1 MLIVTQS
8 KKRLLPGVFKLAL
21 AQVHGG
27 VWWCMVVCPFV
38 NSHAEQEAAAAGGVQ
53 AGCGKA

>member
-27 VWWCMVVCPFV
+27 VWWCVQCMLVYV
-38 NSHAEQEAAAAGGVQ
+38 GVRWR
-53 AGCGKA
+53 